1 MFSFPH
7 LSNMGCQE
15 FQLGEATDHSF
26 SASASFPIL
35 THPVVRWADQ
45 LLLRAPF
52 LTRPPERAKT
62 RSLPKRAHSDRAR
75 SASKEAG
82 RSSRLLYCHP
92 DKIFS
97 VIFFYFPQLVAG
109 WKGATSS
116 ARVERYTCSFQTC
129 SFLSRDGG

>member
-45 LLLRAPF
+45 LLLRAPSH
-52 LTRPPERAKT
+52 PPT
-62 RSLPKRAHSDRAR
+62 RAR
-75 SASKEAG
+75 QDALFTQAST
-82 RSSRLLYCHP
+82 
-92 DKIFS
+92 F
-97 VIFFYFPQLVAG
+97 
-109 WKGATSS
+109 
-116 ARVERYTCSFQTC
+116 
-129 SFLSRDGG
+129 